1 MDLLTDILASLALR
15 DYLVLFLII
24 ALGMA
29 VGNITIKGFNFDVSA
44 VIFVAI
50 LVGWAFNAA
59 GVPFSMPKIVENIGL
74 ILFIYTIGIQAGPSF
89 FDAFRS
95 QGKKLV
101 CLTLLIIAVGGI
113 VTMAC
118 EYFSGV
124 DMVMG
129 VGLFNGAMT
138 STPGLAAAIESAS
151 RVGGVDPADASIGYG
166 IAYPFGVIGV
176 VLFVKLSYKLFGI
189 DIKKEEEKYRNEITA
204 NAPQLIG
211 RNFIVTN
218 ENVDGKNLK
227 QLKLRFMTKANVSR
241 IVRKDGQMIAPE
253 ADEKLYLGDM
263 IRAVGTEDALE
274 RMEVLVGK
282 RTDAEVPSSGMVE
295 VRWYLVTNKPI
306 VGKAI
311 IELNLMENF
320 KATAVRIRR
329 SGIEIAP
336 HPSTQLRYGDKILV
350 SSSKG
355 NVKGLSDLFGDSM
368 KQLSSTSFMPIALGI
383 ILGVLVGSISIPLF
397 GMDFSLGLTGG
408 TLLTALFLSYKGKT
422 GPVIWAINGQANA
435 LLRQLG
441 LLMFLTPV
449 GIKAGENLV
458 ETLEGYGLGLFGI
471 GMLITLTPMIIATL
485 IGYFMMKINF
495 LTLMGTLTGGMTS
508 TPGLSSVDSLTE
520 TDAPQVAYA
529 AVYPFALVAI
539 IIMSQILVIVPQY
552 F

>member
-1 MDLLTDILASLALR
+1 MDLLTDIMASLALK

-29 VGNITIKGFNFDVSA
+29 AGNITIKGFNFDVSA

-101 CLTLLIIAVGGI
+101 GLTLLIITVGGI
-113 VTMAC
+113 VTMTC

-151 RVGGVDPADASIGYG
+151 GVGGVDPADASIGYG

-176 VLFVKLSYKLFGI
+176 VLFVKLSYKLFRI

-253 ADEKLYLGDM
+253 SDEKLYMGDM

-282 RTDAEVPSSGMVE
+282 RTDAEIPSSGMVE

-311 IELNLMENF
+311 VELNLMENF

-383 ILGVLVGSISIPLF
+383 ILGVLVGSISLPLF

-422 GPVIWAINGQANA
+422 GPVIWAINGHSNA

-449 GIKAGENLV
+449 GIKAGENIV

-471 GMLITLTPMIIATL
+471 GMLITMIPMIIATL

>member
-311 IELNLMENF
+311 VELNLMENF

-355 NVKGLSDLFGDSM
+355 NVKGL
-368 KQLSSTSFMPIALGI
+368 SFMPIALGI

-449 GIKAGENLV
+449 GIKAGENIV